1 VLEQV
6 FREEWGRVLAS
17 LVGFLGDIELAED
30 ASQDAFAIAAE
41 RWPRDGIP
49 ANPTGWLITTAR
61 NRAIDRIRRE
71 RTLAIKTEQL
81 KRELRDGSEEAMDEA
96 ATFPDERLELIFT
109 CCHPALALDAQV
121 GLTLR
126 TLGGLST
133 EEIARAF
140 LVPFET
146 MSKRLTRAKHKIR
159 DARIPFAVPP
169 GHLLPERLDAVLAV
183 IYLIFNEGWGDG
195 RVDLSAEAICL
206 GRSLVEL
213 MPDEAEAHALLALML
228 LGHARSAARFL
239 GGELVLLDD
248 QDRSLWDQPL
258 IDEGRQLLERAL
270 ALHGSGPCIIQ
281 AAIADLHLRQPRDWE
296 EIALLYQKLE
306 HITSS
311 PVVTM
316 NRAIALAELE
326 GPQAA
331 LALLDRLK
339 LDDYR
344 YYHSTRADLLRRLG
358 RDDEAH
364 AAYARA
370 LELTQPGPEQRFLE
384 SRLADL
390 SESAGQHSD
399 PLVASGRRPRRR
411 SGLRRPTRTCNS
423 PDPGLSARE

>member
-1 VLEQV
+1 MLEHL

-30 ASQDAFAIAAE
+30 AAQEAFAIAAE
-41 RWPRDGIP
+41 RWPRDGAP
-49 ANPTGWLITTAR
+49 DNPTGWLIMTAR

-71 RTLAIKTEQL
+71 RTLAVKTEQL
-81 KRELRDGSEEAMDEA
+81 GRELREQPEETMGET

-159 DARIPFAVPP
+159 DAGIPFAVPP
-169 GHLLPERLDAVLAV
+169 DHLLPERLDAVLAV
-183 IYLIFNEGWGDG
+183 IYLIFNEGWGGD
-195 RVDLSAEAICL
+195 RVDLSAEAIRL
-206 GRSLVEL
+206 SRSLVEL

-228 LGHARSAARFL
+228 IGQARSAARFR

-248 QDRSLWDQPL
+248 QDRSLWDQRQ
-258 IDEGRQLLERAL
+258 IVEGRALLERAV
-270 ALHGSGPCIIQ
+270 ALRGNGPYAVQ
-281 AAIADLHLRQPRDWE
+281 AAIADLHLREPRDWE
-296 EIALLYQKLE
+296 EIVLLYERLE
-306 HITSS
+306 LITGS

-316 NRAIALAELE
+316 NRAIAVAELE
-326 GPQAA
+326 GLQAG
-331 LALLDRLK
+331 LLLLEDLE

-358 RDDEAH
+358 RDDEAG
-364 AAYARA
+364 AAYGRA

-384 SRLADL
+384 GRLAD
-390 SESAGQHSD
+390 
-399 PLVASGRRPRRR
+399 VRR
-411 SGLRRPTRTCNS
+411 G
-423 PDPGLSARE
+423 SARSS

>member
-6 FREEWGRVLAS
+6 FRDEWGRVLAS

-30 ASQDAFAIAAE
+30 AAQEAFAAAAE
-41 RWPRDGIP
+41 RWPRAGIP
-49 ANPTGWLITTAR
+49 GNPTGWLIATAR

-81 KRELRDGSEEAMDEA
+81 HRELPHRSEDAVNEAMDDA
-96 ATFPDERLELIFT
+96 STFRDERLELIFT
-109 CCHPALALDAQV
+109 CCHPALGIDAQV

-126 TLGGLST
+126 ALGGLT
-133 EEIARAF
+133 TDEIARSF

-159 DARIPFAVPP
+159 DAGIPFAVPP
-169 GHLLPERLDAVLAV
+169 DHLLPERLDAVLAV
-183 IYLIFNEGWGDG
+183 IYLIFNEGWGGG
-195 RVDLSAEAICL
+195 RVDLSEEAIRL

-228 LGHARSAARFL
+228 LGHARSTARFPD
-239 GGELVLLDD
+239 GELVPLDE
-248 QDRSLWDQPL
+248 QDRSRW
-258 IDEGRQLLERAL
+258 DEGQIEEGRRLLERAL
-270 ALHGSGPCIIQ
+270 ALHGEGSYTVQ

-296 EIALLYQKLE
+296 EIALLYQRLE

-316 NRAIALAELE
+316 NRAIAIAELE

-331 LALLDRLK
+331 LALLDRLD
-339 LDDYR
+339 LDHYR

-358 RDDEAH
+358 RDDDAR
-364 AAYARA
+364 AAYERA
-370 LELTQPGPEQRFLE
+370 VQLTQPGPEQRFLE
-384 SRLADL
+384 RRLAEL
-390 SESAGQHSD
+390 SKA
-399 PLVASGRRPRRR
+399 P
-411 SGLRRPTRTCNS
+411 
-423 PDPGLSARE
+423 